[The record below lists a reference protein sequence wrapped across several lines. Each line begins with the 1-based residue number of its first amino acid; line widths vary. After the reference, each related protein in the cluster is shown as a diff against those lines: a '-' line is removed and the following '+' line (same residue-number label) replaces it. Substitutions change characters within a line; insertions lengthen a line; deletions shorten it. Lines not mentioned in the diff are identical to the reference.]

1 MPIYMQIQGIDGD
14 VTAEGFEGWF
24 EVFSFSWGVTNH
36 STGVGGGGGAG
47 RPTFSDLSVMKPA
60 GKGSPALFV
69 NCASGRHFAR
79 AEVDVAMATEGSLT
93 VFEKFLLSDCL
104 ITSYQIGGSGGERP
118 TESLSLNFTKIE
130 FRQLVQNS
138 EGVFDYQHA
147 GWDLRS
153 NRPF

>member
-14 VTAEGFEGWF
+14 VSAEGFRGWF
-24 EVFSFSWGVTNH
+24 EVFSFSWGVSNH
-36 STGVGGGGGAG
+36 ATVGGGGGGAG
-47 RPTFSDLSVMKPA
+47 RATFSDLSVMKPA

-79 AEVDVAMATEGSLT
+79 AEVDVAMSTEGGPT
-93 VFEKFLLSDCL
+93 VFEKFLLTDCM

-130 FRQLVQNS
+130 FRQLVQNE
-138 EGVFDYQHA
+138 EGAFDYQHA
-147 GWDLRS
+147 GWDLRA